1 MSGGVVYPSPTLS
14 ERYWSKVD
22 RRGVNDCWPWTAR
35 TKKGYGQIWAGYD
48 GDRRVVMAW
57 AHRVAWEFAHGESP
71 GVLHVR
77 HKCDNPSC
85 QNPAHLELGTHLDN
99 MRDMTER
106 QRYKVVLGSKH
117 GKSKLTEGDV
127 RDMRRL
133 YCSGATQVSLAELF
147 GVSQSNVSDIV
158 RGKTWRHVEDVA

>member
-1 MSGGVVYPSPTLS
+1 
-14 ERYWSKVD
+14 
-22 RRGVNDCWPWTAR
+22 
-35 TKKGYGQIWAGYD
+35 
-48 GDRRVVMAW
+48 
-57 AHRVAWEFAHGESP
+57 
-71 GVLHVR
+71 
-77 HKCDNPSC
+77 
-85 QNPAHLELGTHLDN
+85 
-99 MRDMTER
+99 MTER